1 MALVIR
7 AKVVDIKS
15 DIPKETDRFLI
26 DTNAWYWLFYT
37 RASQTPSAP
46 LPHQLSDYPNYIQ
59 KAISAKAALNCCALN
74 FSELA
79 HNIES
84 AEREIYANLANR
96 PTLKPKEFRHDCPS
110 QRRKVVST
118 INDTWSDVLAV
129 STMLSLTLDAVF
141 MQSALTLFPSV
152 GVDGYDL
159 FMAEMALS
167 QGITQ
172 IVTDDGDYASVSGI
186 TVFTSNPRV
195 IQNAQSF
202 GKLLAR

>member
-7 AKVVDIKS
+7 GKVVDIKS

-26 DTNAWYWLFYT
+26 DTNAWYWLFYP

-46 LPHQLSDYPNYIQ
+46 LPHQLSHYPNYIQ
-59 KAISAKAALNCCALN
+59 KAISVKAALSCCALN

-96 PTLKPKEFRHDCPS
+96 PSLKPKEFRHDCPS
-110 QRRKVVST
+110 QRRKVVTT

-129 STMLSLTLDAVF
+129 STMLSLTLDSVF

-159 FMAEMALS
+159 FMAELALS

-172 IVTDDGDYASVSGI
+172 IVTDDADYASVSGI
-186 TVFTSNPRV
+186 TVFTSNPKV
-195 IQNAQSF
+195 IQNAQSSDR
-202 GKLLAR
+202 LLIR